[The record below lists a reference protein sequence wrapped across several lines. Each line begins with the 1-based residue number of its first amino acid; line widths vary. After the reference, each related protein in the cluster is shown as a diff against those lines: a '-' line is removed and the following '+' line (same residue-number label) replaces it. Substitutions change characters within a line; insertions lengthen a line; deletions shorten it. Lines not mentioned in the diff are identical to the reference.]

1 MKQTKAQ
8 KILCIFNAIFLG
20 IVALICLLPMIN
32 IIALSFSSRNMV
44 NAGAVTFWPKGFTLR
59 SYQYMVESS
68 GIFAAAWI
76 TVKRVFFGLIINL
89 VMTILVAYPLSKE
102 KQDFKSRTFYVGF
115 FLFAMVFNGGL
126 IPTFLVINQLGLIDT
141 IWVLTVPGAIN
152 VWNCIIMRT
161 QFLSVPSSLKEAAI
175 IDGAGDLTILLK
187 VMLPLSKAVSA
198 VLILF
203 TAVGYW
209 NMWFDPMIY
218 MTDRSGYP
226 IQTILREILIDSN
239 EQVFSGGGQVSTNM
253 IQTDLDA
260 AKTLTKYA
268 NIIVCT
274 VPILCVYPF
283 AQKHFVKGVMI
294 GSLKG

>member
-8 KILCIFNAIFLG
+8 KIFCIFNAIFLG

-59 SYQYMVESS
+59 SYQYMIESS

-141 IWVLTVPGAIN
+141 IWALILPNAVTMYYVLLMLNFFRGIPRGIE
-152 VWNCIIMRT
+152 
-161 QFLSVPSSLKEAAI
+161 EAAI
-175 IDGAGDLTILLK
+175 VDGAGWFTTLVRIY
-187 VMLPLSKAVSA
+187 LPLSLPSLAT
-198 VLILF
+198 ITLF
-203 TAVGYW
+203 IIVGHW
-209 NMWFDPMIY
+209 NEWFDGMIY
-218 MTDRSGYP
+218 NNKTYNYPLMTFLQFQIINFKTSD
-226 IQTILREILIDSN
+226 LRP
-239 EQVFSGGGQVSTNM
+239 EQLMADPSLAELNGRAIKS
-253 IQTDLDA
+253 A
-260 AKTLTKYA
+260 A
-268 NIIVCT
+268 IVLCT
-274 VPILCVYPF
+274 VPILMFYPF
-283 AQKHFVKGVMI
+283 LQKYFVTGIVMGSVKG
-294 GSLKG
+294 